1 MWAHWKYACQSCWPR
16 NSKSYREATRK
27 LSTALET
34 EKHRGVQ
41 VFSWWFLSLYPN
53 FITHHLPFKYFF
65 FLLWSGY
72 NLYCR
77 MQHTTEAPLQVQS
90 CSVKHKAFQPQAL
103 LFHTP
108 SDSIPLFGGVLCL
121 KIPCLYLVPLET
133 QHFQD
138 QWNCFSSLT
147 PSPVK
152 SPIILYPQTS
162 LLPLWCCLLLLFPLK
177 LWSLWQ
183 STLS

>member
-1 MWAHWKYACQSCWPR
+1 MWAHRKYACQSCWPR

-90 CSVKHKAFQPQAL
+90 CGVKHKAFQPQGTHKPFYLTHLQIPYLFSVESCVLKFHVLSRPVGNSTFSRSMKL
-103 LFHTP
+103 LFLLDT
-108 SDSIPLFGGVLCL
+108 IPGEVSHHFVPTDFFITTVMLS
-121 KIPCLYLVPLET
+121 LVA
-133 QHFQD
+133 
-138 QWNCFSSLT
+138 
-147 PSPVK
+147 
-152 SPIILYPQTS
+152 
-162 LLPLWCCLLLLFPLK
+162 FPP
-177 LWSLWQ
+177 
-183 STLS
+183 